1 MKGNLLIFCLTFFS
15 WVYAQDTLQTKD
27 SIVHPFKRAMM
38 FSAIVPGGGQI
49 YNSIHLENGRKKA
62 YWKVP
67 LIYSAIGTGGFFLIN
82 NQLNQKSLKTE
93 YSNRL
98 SGSANLNPK
107 WEAYDTQ
114 GVLQLYRQYL
124 DWRDLSILALFAIYG
139 FQILDAG
146 VEAHFL
152 KFDVSDD
159 LSIKLNPQFNQF
171 GNVGVRATIRW

>member
-1 MKGNLLIFCLTFFS
+1 MKRVYLIFCFILSS
-15 WVYAQDTLQTKD
+15 WVYAQDTIPSKD
-27 SIVHPFKRAMM
+27 TVVHPFKRAMM
-38 FSAIVPGGGQI
+38 YSAIVPGGGQI
-49 YNSIHLENGRKKA
+49 YNSIHIENGRKKA

-67 LIYSAIGTGGFFLIN
+67 LIYTALGAGGYFLIN
-82 NQLNQKSLKTE
+82 NQLNQKSLKIE
-93 YSNRL
+93 YTNRL
-98 SGSANLNPK
+98 DGSINQNPK

-171 GNVGVRATIRW
+171 GNVGVKATIRW